1 MMGYR
6 GELNK
11 FDAENESVEEFVTN
25 ILNEIEDNV
34 NGVLRLLEDY
44 KLEEAMGE
52 LRMMSKKLY

>member
-1 MMGYR
+1 MGYR
-6 GELNK
+6 YELIK
-11 FDAENESVEEFVTN
+11 FDAENESVEEFITN

-52 LRMMSKKLY
+52 LRMMSKNLY